1 MIAGLIGTIHRAE
14 QDAVLVNVNGVLYR
28 VYTTGRVVS
37 ASGTMEGQQEFFT
50 HMVVRED
57 AQLLYGF
64 LTPADLQW
72 FQVLVSV
79 NGVGPRLALAV
90 LTRFSADELLGVI
103 SSEQIDLLTTV
114 PGVGKRTASR
124 IILDLRGKLPEN
136 LDTAVINASA
146 SASDAIEALQALGY
160 TFTEARTALGKVT
173 LPDDARVEDQIVAA
187 LRQLS
192 GA

>member
-14 QDAVLVNVNGVLYR
+14 QDAVIVNVQGVLYR
-28 VYTTGRVVS
+28 VFTSGRVVS
-37 ASGTMEGQQEFFT
+37 AAGELSGEQEFHT
-50 HMVVRED
+50 HQVVRAD

-72 FQVLVSV
+72 FQTLISV

-90 LTRFSADELLGVI
+90 LTRFSADELLTVI
-103 SSEQIDLLTTV
+103 SAEQIDLLVTV

-136 LDTAVINASA
+136 LETPVAIAGMGNP
-146 SASDAIEALQALGY
+146 DALEALQALGY
-160 TFTEARTALGKVT
+160 TAAEARTALGGVK
-173 LPDDARVEDQIVAA
+173 LPDDATVEDHIVAA
-187 LRQLS
+187 LREL
-192 GA
+192 GG

>member
-14 QDAVLVNVNGVLYR
+14 PDAVVVNVAGVLYR
-28 VYTTGRVVS
+28 VFTTGRVVS
-37 ASGTMEGQQEFFT
+37 AAPELSGEQEFHT
-50 HMVVRED
+50 HQVVRAD

-72 FQVLVSV
+72 FQTLISV

-90 LTRFSADELLGVI
+90 LTRFSADELLSVI
-103 SSEQIDLLTTV
+103 AGEQVDLLVTV

-136 LDTAVINASA
+136 LETPLAVAGATNP
-146 SASDAIEALQALGY
+146 DALEALQALGY
-160 TFTEARTALGKVT
+160 SAAEARTALGHVK
-173 LPDDARVEDQIVAA
+173 LGDDATVEDHIVAA
-187 LRQLS
+187 LRELGS
-192 GA
+192 

>member
-14 QDAVLVNVNGVLYR
+14 PDAVLVNVNNVLYR
-28 VYTTGRVVS
+28 VFTTGRVVS
-37 ASGTMEGQQEFFT
+37 AAASLEGEQEFHT
-50 HMVVRED
+50 HLIVRED

-64 LTPADLQW
+64 MTPADLQW
-72 FQVLVSV
+72 FQILISV

-90 LTRFSADELLGVI
+90 LTRFSADELLSVI

-136 LDTAVINASA
+136 LDTAVVNASA
-146 SASDAIEALQALGY
+146 TNTDAIEALQALGY
-160 TFTEARTALGKVT
+160 TMSEARGALGK
-173 LPDDARVEDQIVAA
+173 LKLDDGATVEDQIVAA
-187 LRQLS
+187 LRELS
-192 GA
+192 GT

>member
-14 QDAVLVNVNGVLYR
+14 PDAVVVNVAGVLYR
-28 VYTTGRVVS
+28 VFTTGRVVS
-37 ASGTMEGQQEFFT
+37 AAPGLSGEQEFHT
-50 HMVVRED
+50 HQVVRAD

-72 FQVLVSV
+72 FQTLISV

-90 LTRFSADELLGVI
+90 LTRFSADELLSVI
-103 SSEQIDLLTTV
+103 AGEQVDLLVTV

-136 LDTAVINASA
+136 LETPLAVAGSTNP
-146 SASDAIEALQALGY
+146 DALEALQALGY
-160 TFTEARTALGKVT
+160 SAAEARTALGHVK
-173 LPDDARVEDQIVAA
+173 LGDDATVEDHIVAA
-187 LRQLS
+187 LRELGS
-192 GA
+192 

>member
-1 MIAGLIGTIHRAE
+1 MIGGLIGTIHRVE
-14 QDAVLVNVNGVLYR
+14 QDAVLVNVQGVLYR
-28 VYTTGRVVS
+28 VFTTGRVVS
-37 ASGTMEGQQEFFT
+37 AAGTLEGEQEFYT

-72 FQVLVSV
+72 FQVLVGV

-90 LTRFSADELLGVI
+90 LSRFSADELLGVV

-136 LDTAVINASA
+136 LDTAVVNASA
-146 SASDAIEALQALGY
+146 TSSDAIEALQALGY
-160 TFTEARTALGKVT
+160 TMSEARTALNRIT
-173 LPDDARVEDQIVAA
+173 LDDEATVEDQIVSA
-187 LRQLS
+187 LRHLS
-192 GA
+192 GG